1 MAIENGT
8 ESFKSGLVLEEAFI
22 ELKALVQSYVDL
34 AGEEIPP
41 MIYTLGRALDRFDAV
56 LKAHQGVLH
65 GGLK

>member
-8 ESFKSGLVLEEAFI
+8 ESYKSGLVLEDAFI

-34 AGEEIPP
+34 AGDEIPP
-41 MIYTLGRALDRFDAV
+41 MIFTLEHALDRFDVV
-56 LKAHQGVLH
+56 LMGHLGVLH